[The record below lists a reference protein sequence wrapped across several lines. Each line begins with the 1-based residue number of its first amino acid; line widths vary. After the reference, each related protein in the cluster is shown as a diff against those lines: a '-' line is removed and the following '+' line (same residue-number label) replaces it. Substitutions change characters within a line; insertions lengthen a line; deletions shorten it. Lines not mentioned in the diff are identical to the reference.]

1 MINSKTFR
9 TVHYNSILA
18 PPPQDIGRKNYKFF
32 LPSSLAAYRQP
43 IRKGSPKKNSMFF
56 AEKNTPIQTAQDNKL
71 SWLPE

>member
-9 TVHYNSILA
+9 NVYYNSILN
-18 PPPQDIGRKNYKFF
+18 PPLQDIGRKNYKFF

-43 IRKGSPKKNSMFF
+43 IRKGSPKKISMFLPK
-56 AEKNTPIQTAQDNKL
+56 KNTPIQTAQDNKL

>member
-43 IRKGSPKKNSMFF
+43 IRKGSPKKISMFLPKKILPSRQHKIINYL
-56 AEKNTPIQTAQDNKL
+56 A
-71 SWLPE
+71 LPE